1 MTHFFPSGIYA
12 ALPLLFCFTAP
23 VLAQSG
29 MLGTQPRGGNV
40 AMSGR
45 PYRGM
50 KHAVAVRDFDN
61 EAGWSGQW
69 KLGSNLSLM
78 LETALFD
85 TGRFVLVEREQLE
98 GVLLEQDLAATGRAA
113 PQQRVAQTGQLRPAK
128 YIASGAVVEI
138 ADAQSGGDTGVRIR
152 GVRVGVGGRRA
163 RITIIAKLIDTSTG
177 EVVASRR
184 IVGTPSGARIRVD
197 YAGTDLGVDLAAFSQ
212 TPLGQA
218 AQDCINKAAQF
229 FAHTMGTF
237 PLEGS
242 VVTVTEDGEVIVNRG
257 EQFGVQPGQVM
268 EMRVEGG
275 LLIDPETGEVLGR
288 QTGRPIGRLRVAR
301 VEERV
306 AYCEVMEGEE
316 RPERGTVVVLSR
328 DRGATRPSR

>member
-1 MTHFFPSGIYA
+1 MNHSLSFRIGA
-12 ALPLLFCFTAP
+12 ALLLLS
-23 VLAQSG
+23 LAVPASGQSG
-29 MLGTQPRGGNV
+29 LLGTNPRGGNV
-40 AMSGR
+40 KMGGP
-45 PYRGM
+45 PYRGL
-50 KHAVAVRDFDN
+50 KHAVAVRDFEN

-98 GVLLEQDLAATGRAA
+98 GVLLEQDLAASGRAA
-113 PQQRVAQTGQLRPAK
+113 TQQGVARTGQLRPAK

-138 ADAQSGGDTGVRIR
+138 EDAQSGGDTGVRIR
-152 GVRVGVGGRRA
+152 GVRVGLGGRQG
-163 RITIIAKLIDTSTG
+163 RIAIIAKLIDTSTG

-184 IVGTPSGARIRVD
+184 IVGTPSGARVRVD
-197 YAGTDLGVDLAAFSQ
+197 YAGTDLGVDLAGFSQ

-218 AQDCINKAAQF
+218 AQDCINKAARF
-229 FAHTMGTF
+229 FAHAMETF

-242 VVTVTEDGEVIVNRG
+242 VVTVTGDGEVIINRG
-257 EQFGVQPGQVM
+257 EEFGVQPGQTL

-275 LLIDPETGEVLGR
+275 VLTDPETGEILGR

-306 AYCEVMEGEE
+306 AYCEVVEGEPQ
-316 RPERGTVVVLSR
+316 PERGTVVVLSR